1 MSSLVNDDTIDTVV
15 ISNVVFEVKGSLKV
29 KITGDVDSRAVN
41 NPSLVVVAI
50 VFYSSTEMS
59 QVLS

>member
-1 MSSLVNDDTIDTVV
+1 MSSLVNDNTVDTVV
-15 ISNVVFEVKGSLKV
+15 IGDVIFEVKGSLEV
-29 KITGDVDSRAVN
+29 KISGDIDSWAVN

-50 VFYSSTEMS
+50 VFYSSTEVS